1 MAIYE
6 SVIILDSLMAPKEID
21 DLVEHFSGV
30 IKEHGGDIRKV
41 DKWGKKRLAFEI
53 SKKQYGFYVAFEFE
67 ADENIPRVLEAD
79 FNYNDKVMRYLTYK
93 FDKDQIQ
100 ALKDAAVTDE
110 AAKESAPAV
119 PAIEEPVDVPVV
131 EEPVAEPVVEEI
143 VAETVEESVPEE
155 SKEEVQDTEEAP
167 AEEKKENEE

>member
-6 SVIILDSLMAPKEID
+6 SVVILDSLMAPKEID

-30 IKEHGGDIRKV
+30 IKEHGGAIRKV

-67 ADENIPRVLEAD
+67 SDENIPRVLEGD

-93 FDKDQIQ
+93 FDKHQIQ
-100 ALKDAAVTDE
+100 ALEDAAVSDE
-110 AAKESAPAV
+110 AAKESAPVV
-119 PAIEEPVDVPVV
+119 PVKEEPVV
-131 EEPVAEPVVEEI
+131 EAVKEEAVAEPVVEET
-143 VAETVEESVPEE
+143 VAEAVEESVPEE
-155 SKEEVQDTEEAP
+155 KKEEIQEAEEAP
-167 AEEKKENEE
+167 DEEKKETEE